1 MTYEQ
6 IFEKVKKSFI
16 KATAKNFSDSFAF
29 QFNIT
34 GEGEGIFYV
43 CFKDG
48 VLEVE
53 PYDYKDRDVIFT
65 ADGATFIAIA
75 EGKLEPITAINEGK
89 LFIDG
94 NFELSK
100 QLIGMIPAKKAAK
113 KPAAKT
119 ETKKAAAKTETKKAA
134 AKKCAPK
141 AAEKKAEAPKAAAKT
156 EEKKAE
162 AKTETKK
169 AATPKAAAKKAEKPA
184 EKKTEAAKTTK
195 ASK

>member
-100 QLIGMIPAKKAAK
+100 QLMGMIPAKKAAK

-119 ETKKAAAKTETKKAA
+119 ETKKAAEKKPA

-169 AATPKAAAKKAEKPA
+169 AAAPKAAAKKAEKPA